1 MFLPGPGRDLTDV
14 VMEAKITVFDGFCD
28 ADLERDGNGEI
39 QVELTLLIE
48 ASRGPANQDGAGQ
61 LAYFVALVDGAS
73 ADNLSEATDIL
84 SKPVFDVDVVFPRNA
99 GRVSLRE
106 VVELAIPVRPGVS
119 GADFGLLIGFQLT
132 EEEIQYNLNNRG

>member
-61 LAYFVALVDGAS
+61 LAYFVAL
-73 ADNLSEATDIL
+73 
-84 SKPVFDVDVVFPRNA
+84 
-99 GRVSLRE
+99 
-106 VVELAIPVRPGVS
+106 AIPVRPGVS
-119 GADFGLLIGFQLT
+119 GADIGLLIGFQLT